1 MHWAFEILFGLRSIE
16 LNNLRVCKI
25 SPNKNDNASSRSA
38 STLPPAS
45 QTLTI
50 TTEVSSPCLRSE
62 QTTSLRLHLGKWNLL
77 SPEFCLRLS
86 QRYSPLQERI
96 SPESLGENILVMNFI
111 FLPPTE
117 ALYMTITPVPIF
129 FHSAWFHKYI
139 NSIRSPVGPWECH
152 HWFKF
157 HYQCHRELHNGS

>member
-1 MHWAFEILFGLRSIE
+1 MYWSFEILFGLRSIE

-38 STLPPAS
+38 ST

-62 QTTSLRLHLGKWNLL
+62 QTTSSTWESAEWNLL

-129 FHSAWFHKYI
+129 FTQPDFI
-139 NSIRSPVGPWECH
+139 NSIQSPVGPWECH
-152 HWFKF
+152 HWCKF